1 MEQIEGIQIVGLA
14 AAYIVVEFAK
24 FVLTLKRN
32 GASCLTP
39 QEQNWLKGLH
49 EQHSLK
55 DVDGRPIW
63 YMPKATFSNVAKQQ
77 EKTIEALDAIVVS
90 QKDISNIL
98 ERILERLK

>member
-1 MEQIEGIQIVGLA
+1 M
-14 AAYIVVEFAK
+14 
-24 FVLTLKRN
+24 
-32 GASCLTP
+32 
-39 QEQNWLKGLH
+39 
-49 EQHSLK
+49 K